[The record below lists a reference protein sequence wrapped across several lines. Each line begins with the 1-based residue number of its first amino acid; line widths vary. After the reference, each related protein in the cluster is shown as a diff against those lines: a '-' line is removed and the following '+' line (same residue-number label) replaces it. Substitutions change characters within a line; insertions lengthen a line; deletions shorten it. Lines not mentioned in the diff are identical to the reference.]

1 MPGTV
6 NAAMKVRVLGPLE
19 VLGPSGWGSPSAAKR
34 RQVLAVLA
42 LAPGEVVSTDRISDA
57 LWGEVVPA
65 SAAKIV
71 QNHVLGL
78 RRAHGASFVTTRPDG
93 YALGISEQA
102 TDAQAFEL
110 LARGGLSAL
119 ERAQVGEALGALDD
133 ALGLWRGRPFPEL
146 EAWAPA
152 CAEAAR
158 LEELHRGAVENRLD
172 AQVSNGGHVGV
183 IADLEAAVAA
193 EPLRELRWELLMVA
207 LYRSGRQTEA
217 LRAFQRARSLLVEEL
232 GIEPGPALRELDRA
246 IAAQDD
252 SLGAVWE
259 VRSSGSMQPRQAL
272 AVARRGAVQRLAGD
286 ESYRVTIQQASRLAR
301 ETGDDEA
308 LIGAAMGGL
317 RRAGGR
323 ASGVVDEE
331 LVELLETTT
340 ARARDDR
347 AMAQLLSA
355 LGQELAASSDRA
367 KPRSMSDRALE
378 AARRTGDA
386 AVISEVLARR
396 SIALAGPDL
405 LDERLAATEENVRIA
420 VHVDDTLSWWAA
432 LFTRIAAT
440 IEIGDITEVDRRLAE
455 LRDAT
460 DTMDVPPARWGM
472 LITEGWHQLL
482 RGRLG
487 AAERSALEAYNY
499 GTVYAQPDALGV
511 YAGQLMNIRRSQGR
525 LVELEPRIRA
535 ALDQPPMNPSTRPLA
550 AEALAHLGDGRR
562 AASLLREELDASV
575 AAAPGQ
581 YWLTIVCAWATV
593 AARVGDS
600 ESARH
605 LRDLLDP
612 YVDLVCFNGA
622 FVVGSVALFHA
633 MLTHTL
639 GDRRSAEAALQTALR
654 MHKQL
659 DAPLLVARTEALAAE
674 VPR

>member
-1 MPGTV
+1 M
-6 NAAMKVRVLGPLE
+6 
-19 VLGPSGWGSPSAAKR
+19 S
-34 RQVLAVLA
+34 
-42 LAPGEVVSTDRISDA
+42 
-57 LWGEVVPA
+57 
-65 SAAKIV
+65 
-71 QNHVLGL
+71 
-78 RRAHGASFVTTRPDG
+78 
-93 YALGISEQA
+93 
-102 TDAQAFEL
+102 
-110 LARGGLSAL
+110 
-119 ERAQVGEALGALDD
+119 EALGALDD
-133 ALGLWRGRPFPEL
+133 ALRLWRGRPFPEL

-183 IADLEAAVAA
+183 VADLEAAVAA

-232 GIEPGPALRELDRA
+232 GIEPGTALRELDRA

-308 LIGAAMGGL
+308 LIAAAIGGL

-396 SIALAGPDL
+396 SIAA
-405 LDERLAATEENVRIA
+405 RR
-420 VHVDDTLSWWAA
+420 
-432 LFTRIAAT
+432 TR
-440 IEIGDITEVDRRLAE
+440 
-455 LRDAT
+455 
-460 DTMDVPPARWGM
+460 PAR
-472 LITEGWHQLL
+472 
-482 RGRLG
+482 
-487 AAERSALEAYNY
+487 
-499 GTVYAQPDALGV
+499 
-511 YAGQLMNIRRSQGR
+511 
-525 LVELEPRIRA
+525 
-535 ALDQPPMNPSTRPLA
+535 
-550 AEALAHLGDGRR
+550 
-562 AASLLREELDASV
+562 
-575 AAAPGQ
+575 
-581 YWLTIVCAWATV
+581 
-593 AARVGDS
+593 
-600 ESARH
+600 
-605 LRDLLDP
+605 
-612 YVDLVCFNGA
+612 
-622 FVVGSVALFHA
+622 
-633 MLTHTL
+633 
-639 GDRRSAEAALQTALR
+639 
-654 MHKQL
+654 
-659 DAPLLVARTEALAAE
+659 
-674 VPR
+674 